1 LEDRLSDL
9 SLSTTNS
16 FRRSAPWADA
26 AAWIAWAS
34 LFATISV
41 LILAGSD
48 HSVVS
53 TYRDATHQWFA
64 GRNIY
69 TDTGHGF
76 LYLPVAAVLFAPFAW
91 LPLATCE
98 IAWRLVAI
106 TGFALG
112 VRRVGQIAAVRQSDT
127 TFLILTL
134 ASLPPALACARN
146 GQSTLIMAGLM
157 MSACVDLAEGRRGRA
172 VFWATV
178 AVALKPLAVVLLLL
192 APFVD
197 RRVVWRVAFGL
208 VAVLAAPFLTQRFDY
223 VLDQYMKC
231 AQMFRASSHCG
242 MIELWAQPFSVLA
255 LLGVNV
261 PESIQ
266 TLIRVLAAGG
276 AIGMVLAARLRAGSL
291 RAVEYLLAFSVLYIL
306 LFNPRTENNTYAM
319 LGPVIGLSLV
329 AAIGSRRRRVAEVVF
344 LSTLPALMA
353 VGDAIVRLF
362 VPEGEHI
369 WMTTSLALLFSLY
382 LSHRLFFRESRQNST
397 PAARAERFEDAL
409 RGPHRARHSTTA
421 GVRS

>member
-1 LEDRLSDL
+1 LARDL
-9 SLSTTNS
+9 SLFPRNTLS
-16 FRRSAPWADA
+16 RHAWADRT
-26 AAWIAWAS
+26 AWLAWAA
-34 LFATISV
+34 LFATISI

-53 TYRDATHQWFA
+53 TYRDATIQWFA

-76 LYLPVAAVLFAPFAW
+76 LYLPAAAILFAPFAW
-91 LPLATCE
+91 LPPAACE
-98 IAWRLVAI
+98 IAWRLMVI
-106 TGFALG
+106 GGFAIGVWRLG
-112 VRRVGQIAAVRQSDT
+112 KLAEGGQSDS
-127 TFLILTL
+127 TFALLTL

-172 VFWATV
+172 VLCATL

-192 APFVD
+192 APFFD
-197 RRVVWRVAFGL
+197 RRLAWRATLGFVVIL
-208 VAVLAAPFLTQRFDY
+208 CLPFVTQRPAY

-242 MIELWAQPFSVLA
+242 MIELWAQPFSVLG
-255 LLGVNV
+255 LLGINV
-261 PESIQ
+261 SESTQ
-266 TLIRVLAAGG
+266 TAIRLIAAGG
-276 AIGMVLAARLRAGSL
+276 AIGLCLAARSRTRSTRA
-291 RAVEYLLAFSVLYIL
+291 AEYLLAISVLYIL

-329 AAIGSRRRRVAEVVF
+329 AALALKQPSRAAVLF
-344 LSTLPALMA
+344 LSTLVTLMA
-353 VGDAIVRLF
+353 VGDALVRLF

-369 WMTTSLALLFSLY
+369 WMTPCLAVLFSAY
-382 LSHRLFFRESRQNST
+382 LIHRLFFRERRRPT
-397 PAARAERFEDAL
+397 LPPAETDAPRSESL
-409 RGPHRARHSTTA
+409 RGPHLAKRGSTA
-421 GVRS
+421 GVR